1 MLKELTIDQFE
12 LSITYI
18 VLLSLLLFFK
28 SVKANYLLLFFIG
41 ILSLNLYDVYEE
53 IKVQKENSLW
63 ILHQNNAE
71 IIAIQK
77 GEKVFVVRDLKN
89 KKSTTIL
96 NDFKIALHIKE
107 VAPMLPLNF
116 YSLGKIKLLRIG
128 EEAETIVFPHTPT
141 HLLLTKNSRINLE
154 RWLSLY
160 RFELV
165 IADGS
170 NASWNI
176 ERWEKTCKQL
186 NVPFH
191 NTLKKGALKIT
202 L

>member
-1 MLKELTIDQFE
+1 M
-12 LSITYI
+12 
-18 VLLSLLLFFK
+18 
-28 SVKANYLLLFFIG
+28 
-41 ILSLNLYDVYEE
+41 
-53 IKVQKENSLW
+53 
-63 ILHQNNAE
+63 
-71 IIAIQK
+71 
-77 GEKVFVVRDLKN
+77 
-89 KKSTTIL
+89 
-96 NDFKIALHIKE
+96 HIKE

-128 EEAETIVFPHTPT
+128 EEAETIVFPNTPT

-160 RFELV
+160 RLELV